1 MNKKFYSTYHEAKKA
16 AQFLKITTFKEYT
29 TRYKEDPLLP
39 ASPYV
44 SYSEEWTSFPEFL
57 RDEKKNFYNTYE
69 EASQAAQE
77 LGYKTSSDYFSL
89 YKEDTRLSGAPHYY
103 YSGFWKGWPH
113 FLGLRTEEA
122 YVTYEEASTAVQS
135 LGITTEKEYKKRFI
149 EDPKLPRTPRLKY
162 KKKWISF
169 SEFTG
174 TNKGFYSTYDEASN
188 AALKLGITTSK
199 EYRQRYKED
208 SLLPVTPN
216 IFYNKDWLNWFKF
229 LGKDNKT
236 FYPSIEEA
244 IAASKS
250 LGIYNSKEYTL
261 RYKEDPRLP
270 SNPKI
275 IYKNER
281 FSWALFFGENAK
293 KNYSKYYEASE
304 ASVLLGISSF
314 AEYNRRYKEDYLLP
328 CNPKI
333 TYKKHWKDWSSFLE
347 YQKEPNFLSFKE
359 ASKTAKLLCI
369 RTSKE
374 YNKRYKEVHMLPA
387 KPSHIYGNEWI
398 SWSNFLGREELTR
411 YKTYNEAS
419 LATQALRIASAS
431 QYSEHYKKDPLLPS
445 VPYRFYG
452 KEWKSWTDFLLPEV
466 INNLGSFKQ
475 ACKALEI
482 KNSQV
487 YREFRKKY
495 PQLPAKPEKKY
506 SDWVDW
512 YDALEIPR
520 PYPYD
525 QLREIVKSSRCK
537 TLVDYNDLRIAS
549 KDPCIPVKPES
560 VYKESGW
567 TNTFDFFGKPRP
579 YQTNYFTEEWE
590 LWKLQ
595 IEEFLKYARGGES
608 KAKDLCKFV
617 REYIE
622 PNNFENCPLEYLT
635 RGTTDIQPMLDIL
648 STESITH
655 KKKWLF
661 SINEFINWVITECLT
676 LEDDETGEIIRVKNA
691 KNPFAYINFDAEVVS
706 KVANE
711 TNKLAL
717 PYQYVKSG
725 RNWIFPENSIM
736 DNLTYSDLNHLHKF
750 NGDWAEVKDLSTL
763 DLSDPDCITKIEN
776 NKTKIWVPTY
786 WTYTYALME
795 LPARGRQIVY
805 CDSGEADK
813 YTADFVNGK
822 VIWVSNPS
830 KLAGQT
836 KDQGMISKSGESEFG
851 VHYTSNKTQIDG
863 KGYTIP
869 FMPDGL
875 AYWLI
880 KLRKWQEKYNPI
892 TEPTKW
898 TDLKR
903 TNLNEIQKKHK
914 GSNCF
919 LFRDIGGLEPGTF
932 GTRLAQRLAATLF
945 FGEKDNASNAT
956 YKGQVY
962 AECKDDLESSC
973 LFISNFSSQYTPHSM
988 RVSLINAYAF
998 EFGLPIEV
1006 IMKLV
1011 GHSSIAMTIYYTKSD
1026 VTGANIRSKL
1036 EKGEKEALKNA
1047 PDKLKSFIEQ
1057 QRIEE
1062 CRSQLVGSS
1071 TEFIKSLDN
1080 SRPASSYLFKD
1091 FGICPVG
1098 GAFCGE
1104 GGAAVAA
1111 KVNIYHPVPAGYLGE
1126 QNCIKCR
1133 FFVTGPA
1140 FMMGLTAV
1148 FNEISLTV
1156 NVQSRRYAELE
1167 SELVE
1172 TAKKIDVI
1180 SHQIYENKITE
1191 KISDKLLYE
1200 KNELNYQRQK
1210 INSEIET
1217 KAKKLDLFMTDLNR
1231 IHEHLLNCKKV
1242 VKYLPQK
1249 GDKTL
1254 QLIVPAQFDID
1265 LEFNLDEVSG
1275 FQQLSEV
1282 CENAELYHS
1291 CSDEMAVTR
1300 RSQIIDKMLLHNNIK
1315 PKMFLLNEQEQLIV
1329 GNQLTQ
1335 LMLTRLK
1342 SWENLDNLIDG
1353 ILLLDDLSDNS
1364 QFIKAKIN
1372 KLFEQSTSLELG
1384 G

>member
-1 MNKKFYSTYHEAKKA
+1 MKKKFYSTYHEAKKA
-16 AQFLKITTFKEYT
+16 AQFLKITTFKEYR

-44 SYSEEWTSFPEFL
+44 TYSEEWSSFPEFL
-57 RDEKKNFYNTYE
+57 RDEIKNFYNTYE
-69 EASQAAQE
+69 EASQVAQE
-77 LGYKTSSDYFSL
+77 LGYKTSLDYFSL
-89 YKEDTRLSGAPHYY
+89 YKEDTRLSGAPHHY

-122 YVTYEEASTAVQS
+122 YATYEEASTAVKS
-135 LGITTEKEYKKRFI
+135 LGITSSMQY
-149 EDPKLPRTPRLKY
+149 RL
-162 KKKWISF
+162 
-169 SEFTG
+169 
-174 TNKGFYSTYDEASN
+174 
-188 AALKLGITTSK
+188 
-199 EYRQRYKED
+199 RYKED
-208 SLLPVTPN
+208 PSLPLTPN
-216 IFYNKDWLNWFKF
+216 ILYKTDWDNWYEF
-229 LGKDNKT
+229 LGKNNKN

-244 IAASKS
+244 IAASKA
-250 LGIYNSKEYTL
+250 LGIKNSKEYSL
-261 RYKEDPRLP
+261 RYKEDC
-270 SNPKI
+270 
-275 IYKNER
+275 
-281 FSWALFFGENAK
+281 
-293 KNYSKYYEASE
+293 
-304 ASVLLGISSF
+304 
-314 AEYNRRYKEDYLLP
+314 LLP
-328 CNPKI
+328 CNPKV
-333 TYKKHWKDWSSFLE
+333 TYKKHWKDWPSFLK

-359 ASKTAKLLCI
+359 ASKAVRLLCI

-374 YNKRYKEVHMLPA
+374 YKKRYKEVHKLPA
-387 KPSHIYGNEWI
+387 KPSHIYSNDWI
-398 SWSNFLGREELTR
+398 SWANFLGKKELTW

-419 LATQALRIASAS
+419 LAAQALRITTS
-431 QYSEHYKKDPLLPS
+431 SEYFARYKKDFLLPS
-445 VPYRFYG
+445 VPYRFYD
-452 KEWKSWTDFLLPEV
+452 KEWKGWLDFLLPKV
-466 INNLGSFKQ
+466 INDLVSFKQ
-475 ACKALEI
+475 ACKVLEI

-487 YREFRKKY
+487 YRAFRKKHS
-495 PQLPAKPEKKY
+495 QLPAKPEKKY

-520 PYPYD
+520 PYPYR
-525 QLREIVKSSRCK
+525 QLREIVISSGCK
-537 TLVDYNDLRIAS
+537 TLVDYHELRTS
-549 KDPCIPVKPES
+549 SQDPCIPVKPEA

-567 TNTFDFFGKPRP
+567 TNTFDFFCKPRP
-579 YQTNYFTEEWE
+579 YQTKFFTEEWE

-595 IEEFLKYARGGES
+595 IEEFLKYARGGDT
-608 KAKDLCKFV
+608 KAKDLCEFV

-622 PNNFENCPLEYLT
+622 PNNFETCPLDYLT
-635 RGTTDIQPMLDIL
+635 RGTTDIQPMRDLL
-648 STESITH
+648 NKESITR

-661 SINEFINWVITECLT
+661 SINEFINWLLKECLT

-691 KNPFAYINFDAEVVS
+691 KNPFTYINFDAEVTPM
-706 KVANE
+706 VANE

-736 DNLTYSDLNHLHKF
+736 DSLNYSDLTHLHKF
-750 NGDWAEVKDLSTL
+750 NGDWVEVKDLSAL
-763 DLSDPDCITKIEN
+763 DLSDPDCVTKVEN
-776 NKTKIWVPTY
+776 YKTKIWVPIY

-822 VIWVSNPS
+822 VVWISNQS

-836 KDQGMISKSGESEFG
+836 NSQGMVSKSGKNEFG
-851 VHYTSNKTQIDG
+851 VHYTSNKTHVDG

-898 TDLKR
+898 IDLKR
-903 TNLNEIQKKHK
+903 TNLNETQKKQK

-919 LFRDIGGLEPGTF
+919 LFRDLDEFEPGTF
-932 GTRLAQRLAATLF
+932 GTRLAHRLAATLF
-945 FGEKDNASNAT
+945 FGEKEYASNAK
-956 YKGQVY
+956 YKGQFY
-962 AECKDDLESSC
+962 TECKDDLESFC
-973 LFISNFSSQYTPHSM
+973 IFISNFSSQYTPHSM
-988 RVSLINAYAF
+988 RVSLINAYAY

-1011 GHSSIAMTIYYTKSD
+1011 GHSSIVMTIYYTKSD
-1026 VTGANIRSKL
+1026 VTGVNIRSRL
-1036 EKGEKEALKNA
+1036 EKGEKKALKNA

-1062 CRSQLVGSS
+1062 CRSQLIGSS
-1071 TEFIKSLDN
+1071 TEFIDSLKN
-1080 SRPASSYLFKD
+1080 NRPTSSYLFKD

-1104 GGAAVAA
+1104 GGAPVTT
-1111 KVNIYHPVPAGYLGE
+1111 KVNIYHPVTAGYLGE

-1140 FMMGLTAV
+1140 FMMGLAAV
-1148 FNEISLTV
+1148 FNEISLAV
-1156 NVQSRRYAELE
+1156 NAQSRRYADLE
-1167 SELVE
+1167 SELDETVE
-1172 TAKKIDVI
+1172 KVDVI
-1180 SHQIYENKITE
+1180 SHQIYKSKITE
-1191 KISDKLLYE
+1191 EKLNKLLYE
-1200 KNELNYQRQK
+1200 KSELIYQRQK

-1217 KAKKLDLFMTDLNR
+1217 KAKKMDLFMTDLNK
-1231 IHEHLLNCKKV
+1231 IHDHLVNCQKV
-1242 VKYLPQK
+1242 VKHLPQK
-1249 GDKTL
+1249 GENTL
-1254 QLIVPAQFDID
+1254 QLIVPAKFDIN

-1291 CSDEMAVTR
+1291 CSDEIAVTR

-1315 PKMFLLNEQEQLIV
+1315 PKMFLLDEKEQLIV

-1342 SWENLDNLIDG
+1342 SWQSLDKLIDG
-1353 ILLLDDLSDNS
+1353 SLLLGDIPEENI
-1364 QFIKAKIN
+1364 FIKAKIN
-1372 KLFEQSTSLELG
+1372 KLFEQSISLGSEG
-1384 G
+1384 